1 MLIKEAIK
9 ILNQKRDLDREQMQG
24 VMLDILGGVTDNAD
38 IIAFLTLLNDK
49 GETVEELTAAI
60 ESMLKYVDP
69 IIVDRPNILDTC
81 G

>member
-9 ILNQKRDLDREQMQG
+9 ILTQKKDLEKEQMQS

-49 GETVEELTAAI
+49 GETVEELIAAI

-69 IIVDRPNILDTC
+69 IIVDRP
-81 G
+81 